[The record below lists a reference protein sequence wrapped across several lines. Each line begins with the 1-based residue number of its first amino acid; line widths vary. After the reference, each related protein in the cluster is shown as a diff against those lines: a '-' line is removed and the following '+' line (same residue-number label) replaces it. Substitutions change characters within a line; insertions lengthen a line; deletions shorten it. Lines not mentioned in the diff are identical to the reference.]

1 LSFKLCLN
9 TSTIRPQ
16 PLLEKIRLAAEA
28 GFAAIE
34 LWINDLYEHVGRGG
48 EIGDVEKAL
57 ADHGL
62 EVPSMIALRQWGEAS
77 ELEYPLMLD
86 EARRRME
93 LAARL
98 GATYMVAT
106 PPREAC
112 PEAQLVDRYGEL
124 LELGR
129 QVGICTTFEYVSF
142 FGSVST
148 LDQAVSIVEQ
158 VGDTDATLIV
168 DAFHTWNSDS
178 TAELLASLPAHRI
191 SHYHIDDAAPDI
203 PAGKQTDPD
212 RVMIGD
218 GVIDLK
224 TEIAMLRS
232 IGYQGM
238 LSLELFNRQ
247 LWQQD
252 PAGVLDLGIKR
263 LRELVENA

>member
-1 LSFKLCLN
+1 MSFTLCLN

-16 PLLEKIRLAAEA
+16 PLLEKIRLTAEA
-28 GFAAIE
+28 GFEAIE

-77 ELEYPLMLD
+77 SLEYPLMLD

-112 PEAQLVDRYGEL
+112 PESLLVDRYGEL

-129 QVGICTTFEYVSF
+129 QLGIRTTFEYVSF

-148 LDQAVSIVEQ
+148 LDQAISIVEQ
-158 VGDTDATLIV
+158 VGDDDATLIV

-178 TAELLASLPAHRI
+178 NPHLLSTLPAQRV
-191 SHYHIDDAAPDI
+191 SHYHINDAAPDI

-218 GVIDLK
+218 GAIDLK

-238 LSLELFNRQ
+238 ISLELFNRQ

-252 PAGVLDLGIKR
+252 PGDVLGMGIER
-263 LRELVENA
+263 LRQLVEHA